1 MPEAAQSP
9 QGLIGPNAILQLLP
23 VLDQATGREG
33 RDRLLAQA
41 GITTLPDGH
50 TMIPETQ
57 AAALHRQL
65 RLLEPGRA
73 ANLAAQAGR
82 RTADYILTHRIPQ
95 PAQRLLK
102 HLPAP
107 VAAWA
112 LSRAI
117 ATHAWTF
124 AGSGQFHRDSPWRF
138 AIANNPLVRGE
149 SSASPLCHWHAAVFG
164 HLYATLV
171 HPSCRCVETE
181 CAAQTGNGP
190 CRFTLFR
197 VA

>member
-1 MPEAAQSP
+1 MPEDAQLP

-41 GITTLPDGH
+41 G
-50 TMIPETQ
+50 
-57 AAALHRQL
+57 
-65 RLLEPGRA
+65 
-73 ANLAAQAGR
+73 R
-82 RTADYILTHRIPQ
+82 RTADYILAHRIPQ

-149 SSASPLCHWHAAVFG
+149 NSSTPRCHWHAAVFG